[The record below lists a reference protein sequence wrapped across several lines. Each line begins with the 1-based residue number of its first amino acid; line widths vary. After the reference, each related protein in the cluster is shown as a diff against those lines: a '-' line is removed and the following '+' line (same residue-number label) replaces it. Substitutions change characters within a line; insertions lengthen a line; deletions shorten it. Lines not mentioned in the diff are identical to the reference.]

1 MDKPYEKSPAEN
13 YHASFVQNLMRPHV
27 SPPSGP
33 AVDEYSA
40 LQKQIDAGHYVDPH
54 EIWDV
59 VQALMEEGHTGY
71 AEKLAE
77 LLPDEGWL
85 AFLLRRRPCGLMCPK
100 LEARDDWQN

>member
-1 MDKPYEKSPAEN
+1 M
-13 YHASFVQNLMRPHV
+13 
-27 SPPSGP
+27 
-33 AVDEYSA
+33 
-40 LQKQIDAGHYVDPH
+40 
-54 EIWDV
+54 

-77 LLPDEGWL
+77 HLPDEGWL

>member
-1 MDKPYEKSPAEN
+1 MWSIWGPPIDRLANEARTWGTDKPYEKSPAEN

-40 LQKQIDAGHYVDPH
+40 LQKQIDAGHYVDPN

-59 VQALMEEGHTGY
+59 VQALMEAGHQGY
-71 AEKLAE
+71 AERLARY
-77 LLPDEGWL
+77 LPD
-85 AFLLRRRPCGLMCPK
+85 
-100 LEARDDWQN
+100 